1 MNAIYAIAYIEA
13 WKIQDFNPF
22 VIDTLS
28 CQITVNFQVDCL
40 LMFKNFTEEHCGSQV
55 FFSDKRTKTL
65 TIKRL
70 NALSL
75 DRRAFFFFSI
85 DRSIFWVL
93 PSWRCCNS
101 MKNLMPKLPWTMDE
115 NRYRE
120 RPVKRL
126 FLILTLWVNND
137 LHSPV
142 LHSAGK
148 STTKALSIDR
158 KNHCREKVWFS
169 IF

>member
-1 MNAIYAIAYIEA
+1 MVVCLCSRTSLKNTADHRFFFFLTKEQKKWQYKG
-13 WKIQDFNPF
+13 W
-22 VIDTLS
+22 TLYLW
-28 CQITVNFQVDCL
+28 IV
-40 LMFKNFTEEHCGSQV
+40 E
-55 FFSDKRTKTL
+55 R
-65 TIKRL
+65 
-70 NALSL
+70 
-75 DRRAFFFFSI
+75 FFFSI

-101 MKNLMPKLPWTMDE
+101 MKNLMTKLPWTMDE

-158 KNHCREKVWFS
+158 KITVERRYDSLFFKLLTWQNEEYGGLYAGFDFVTNIDC
-169 IF
+169 